1 MKQIPA
7 LALAAAVFALPAGAF
22 ACDSCGHKA
31 HRAPVYRPVAAYAA
45 PAPCAP
51 AYQPCATVVE
61 PACPT
66 PCFNPLSIVG
76 GVVSGV
82 GSAIGA
88 VGQGIAGAFG
98 SCNPCY

>member
-1 MKQIPA
+1 MKHIAA
-7 LALAAAVFALPAGAF
+7 LAIAAAVFAVPAVSLAGGEYAR
-22 ACDSCGHKA
+22 SSYH
-31 HRAPVYRPVAAYAA
+31 APVYQ

-51 AYQPCATVVE
+51 APQYQPAAAYCAPA

-76 GVVSGV
+76 GVVTGV

-88 VGQGIAGAFG
+88 VGQGISGAFG